1 MYMKINFDQAV
12 QKGGPREP
20 GLQEQSG
27 RPRTQRRQTQ
37 GARGYGAYVDG
48 RDSVHPGNALGS
60 RWNQRQKAAASQGK
74 TMADIQAQAQAAD
87 VQLTQN
93 QMTVMSHTMS
103 DEDYARMAKEG
114 YDPREMDP
122 RDAVTILDKIKSELV
137 KAGCQV
143 AGYTDT
149 LDMDTLAAAVGDR
162 GLAQALQRSFEA
174 ADIPLSAENVEKV
187 LQALDLA
194 GSLDVPDEGDC
205 YYMVHSGMEA
215 TVKGYYL
222 AEASGSAVEQEQRA
236 EYFEAGIRGYMTRNI
251 AEQSEGEENARPS
264 GEDGAQPDPRE
275 LDRLLSSL
283 GCEGSEQEREAAKW
297 LIQRGL
303 QVDQDS
309 LRRTMEIQGVSFP
322 LEKERVAQAAAAAIA
337 DGYEPME
344 GNLADPRSI
353 RQKAYDL
360 MAYYQSSDAQQRISD
375 HRLLEEIRLRMTV
388 ETNIKLLESG
398 FSIDTRPIEET
409 IEALKQAQQELAR
422 EFFPEKELTDQE
434 AVERYRELETAWQVA
449 KDLPDLPIDTVG
461 RWQERLQDMAPEE
474 QNLAEFHRTGKA
486 LQAEYEKAGQR
497 YEAVW
502 TAPRADM
509 GDSIRKAFAN
519 VDDILQDMGYEPT
532 EENRRA
538 VRVLGYNRMEITPE
552 HVEEI
557 KAACAT
563 VEEVTSRMTP
573 AAVLRMIRDGVN
585 PLEQS
590 LPQLQE
596 YFEEQNRG
604 QEQGPRQEAERYSRF
619 LYKLEKKGEIT
630 PEEKS
635 AFIGCYRLLRQI
647 EKGDSAAIGS
657 VVNTGAEM
665 NFSTLLSAVRSRRA
679 GRMNTLVDDAVG
691 SLSRLQDRG
700 VRIDEQINMGYARE
714 WNRVLEEAAE
724 LEEQAAAEAQEQDS
738 ARMRQELARS
748 AEVSQETYKTLERAE
763 ESPTV
768 ANILAAQDMEEQI
781 RKIMD
786 RWNEDSR
793 NKVKP
798 AQLWQRLQEPEE
810 FKEAYQ
816 EAVASQEEQTNHS
829 ILEETDNLMD
839 VRSLQ
844 LTAKQLHLM
853 GNLSQS
859 EEYYFPMELDGELAA
874 IHLQIC
880 HGEQERGM
888 VRIELTGERMGSL
901 TGEFQVKDGVVSGYF
916 VGNQRETVM
925 NLRRAAD
932 IFDSHLAGD
941 LQLGQ
946 VEYVHNES
954 GKTIMSWDR
963 TEPAETTSQRSLYA
977 TAKAFLQT
985 VREVGKQTERN
996 PL

>member
-12 QKGGPREP
+12 QKGGPRES

-27 RPRTQRRQTQ
+27 RSRVQRQQAHGT
-37 GARGYGAYVDG
+37 RGYGAYVDG

-74 TMADIQAQAQAAD
+74 TMADIQAQAGAAD
-87 VQLTQN
+87 VQLMQN

-103 DEDYARMAKEG
+103 DEDYAKMAKEG

-122 RDAVTILDKIKSELV
+122 REAVTILDKIKAELV
-137 KAGCQV
+137 KAGCQI

-149 LDMDTLAAAVGDR
+149 LDMDTLAAAVGDM
-162 GLAQALQRSFEA
+162 GLAQALQESFEA
-174 ADIPLSAENVEKV
+174 ADIPLSTENVEKV

-194 GSLDVPDEGDC
+194 DSLETPDEGDY
-205 YYMVHSGMEA
+205 YYMVNSGMEA

-222 AEASGSAVEQEQRA
+222 AEASGSAVEQERQA

-251 AEQSEGEENARPS
+251 AEQSEGEGNTRPS
-264 GEDGAQPDPRE
+264 GEDTAEPDPQE

-303 QVDQDS
+303 QVDRDS
-309 LRRTMEIQGVSFP
+309 LRRTMEIRGVPFP

-398 FSIDTRPIEET
+398 FSIDTKPIEET

-434 AVERYRELETAWQVA
+434 AVERYQELEDAWQVA
-449 KDLPDLPIDTVG
+449 RELPDLPIDTVG
-461 RWQERLQDMAPEE
+461 RWQERLRDMAPEE
-474 QNLAEFHRTGKA
+474 QNLAQFHKMGKA
-486 LQAEYEKAGQR
+486 LQAEYEKAEQR
-497 YEAVW
+497 YETVW
-502 TAPRADM
+502 TAPRADL

-519 VDDILQDMGYEPT
+519 VDDILQDMGYELT

-563 VEEVTSRMTP
+563 VEEVAGKMTP
-573 AAVLRMIRDGVN
+573 AAVLQMIRDGVN

-596 YFEEQNRG
+596 YFEQQSREEGEKSQ
-604 QEQGPRQEAERYSRF
+604 QETEKYSRF

-691 SLSRLQDRG
+691 SLSRLQERG
-700 VRIDEQINMGYARE
+700 VRIDEQINLGYARE

-724 LEEQAAAEAQEQDS
+724 PEEQAAAEQREQDCD
-738 ARMRQELARS
+738 RMRQELARA
-748 AEVSQETYKTLERAE
+748 AEASQEACKTLERAQ

-768 ANILAAQDMEEQI
+768 ANVLAAQDMEEEI
-781 RKIMD
+781 GKILD
-786 RWNEDSR
+786 RWNTDSKGR
-793 NKVKP
+793 VKP

-810 FKEAYQ
+810 FKETYR
-816 EAVASQEEQTNHS
+816 EEMVFHEEQLHQR
-829 ILEETDNLMD
+829 ILQDTDSLVD

-844 LTAKQLHLM
+844 LMTKQLHLM

-880 HGEQERGM
+880 HGEQEKGM
-888 VRIELTGERMGSL
+888 VRIELTGGHMGSL
-901 TGEFQVKDGVVSGYF
+901 TGEFQVKEGVVNGYF
-916 VGNQRETVM
+916 VGNHKETVM

-932 IFDSHLAGD
+932 IFDSHLARD

-946 VEYVHNES
+946 VEYVHSES

-963 TEPAETTSQRSLYA
+963 SESAQATSQRSLYA

-996 PL
+996 PI

>member
-27 RPRTQRRQTQ
+27 RSRVQRQQAHGT
-37 GARGYGAYVDG
+37 RGYGAYVDG

-60 RWNQRQKAAASQGK
+60 RWNQRQKAASQGK
-74 TMADIQAQAQAAD
+74 TMEDIQIQAGAAD
-87 VQLTQN
+87 VQLMQN

-103 DEDYARMAKEG
+103 DEDYAKMAEEG

-122 RDAVTILDKIKSELV
+122 REAVTILDKIKAELV
-137 KAGCQV
+137 KAGCQI

-149 LDMDTLAAAVGDR
+149 LDMDTLAAAVGDM
-162 GLAQALQRSFEA
+162 GLAQALQESFEA
-174 ADIPLSAENVEKV
+174 ADIPLSTENVEKV

-194 GSLDVPDEGDC
+194 DSLEAPDEGDY
-205 YYMVHSGMEA
+205 YYMVNSGMEA

-222 AEASGSAVEQEQRA
+222 AEASGSAVEQERQA

-251 AEQSEGEENARPS
+251 AEQSEGEGSTRPS
-264 GEDGAQPDPRE
+264 GEDTAEPDPQE

-303 QVDQDS
+303 QVDRDS
-309 LRRTMEIQGVSFP
+309 LRRTMEIRGVPFP
-322 LEKERVAQAAAAAIA
+322 LEKERVTQAAAAAIA

-434 AVERYRELETAWQVA
+434 AVERYQELEDAWQVA
-449 KDLPDLPIDTVG
+449 RELPDLPIDTVG
-461 RWQERLQDMAPEE
+461 RWQERLRDMAPEE
-474 QNLAEFHRTGKA
+474 QNLAQFHKMGKA
-486 LQAEYEKAGQR
+486 LQAEYEKAEQR
-497 YEAVW
+497 YETVW
-502 TAPRADM
+502 TAPRADL

-519 VDDILQDMGYEPT
+519 VDDILQDMGYELT

-563 VEEVTSRMTP
+563 VEEVAGKMTP
-573 AAVLRMIRDGVN
+573 AAVLQMIRDGVN

-596 YFEEQNRG
+596 YFEQQSREEGEKSQ
-604 QEQGPRQEAERYSRF
+604 QETEKYSRF

-691 SLSRLQDRG
+691 SLSRLQERG
-700 VRIDEQINMGYARE
+700 VRIDEQINLGYARE

-724 LEEQAAAEAQEQDS
+724 PEEQVAAEQREQDS
-738 ARMRQELARS
+738 DRMRQELARA
-748 AEVSQETYKTLERAE
+748 AEASQEACKTLERAQ

-768 ANILAAQDMEEQI
+768 ANVLAAQDMEEEI
-781 RKIMD
+781 RKILD
-786 RWNEDSR
+786 RWNTDSKGR
-793 NKVKP
+793 VKP

-810 FKEAYQ
+810 FKETYR
-816 EAVASQEEQTNHS
+816 EEMVFHEEQLHQR
-829 ILEETDNLMD
+829 ILEDTDSLVD

-844 LTAKQLHLM
+844 LMTKQLHLM

-880 HGEQERGM
+880 HGEQEKGM
-888 VRIELTGERMGSL
+888 VRIELTAGHMGSL
-901 TGEFQVKDGVVSGYF
+901 TGEFQVKEGIVNGYF
-916 VGNQRETVM
+916 VGNHKETVM

-946 VEYVHNES
+946 VEYVHSES

-963 TEPAETTSQRSLYA
+963 SESAQATSQRSLYA

-996 PL
+996 PI